1 MALKVARSTAS
12 RRLKKL
18 ASPAV
23 FESGGGEVVV
33 VGGGEGGGGKGGSK
47 RKRMSSAFHI
57 LYPRYS
63 GSPLTLTPLG
73 YGKPAPFLNVVLALG
88 L

>member
-12 RRLKKL
+12 RRLKKP

-23 FESGGGEVVV
+23 FESA
-33 VGGGEGGGGKGGSK
+33 GGGGGGSK
-47 RKRMSSAFHI
+47 RRRMSSAFHI
-57 LYPRYS
+57 LYPTYS
-63 GSPLTLTPLG
+63 GSLTLTPLG

>member
-33 VGGGEGGGGKGGSK
+33 VGGGEEGGGGGGREAAKGKG
-47 RKRMSSAFHI
+47 
-57 LYPRYS
+57 
-63 GSPLTLTPLG
+63 
-73 YGKPAPFLNVVLALG
+73 
-88 L
+88 